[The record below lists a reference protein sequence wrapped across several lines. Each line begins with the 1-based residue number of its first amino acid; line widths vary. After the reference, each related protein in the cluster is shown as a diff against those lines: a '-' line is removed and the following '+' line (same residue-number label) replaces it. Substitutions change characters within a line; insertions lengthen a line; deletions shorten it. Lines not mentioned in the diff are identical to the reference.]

1 MTSVYPA
8 MPLRPRCSRNNV
20 ITLLEAHVAEHPDRA
35 AVVWRDGSLGA
46 DAHRGMTYAEL
57 SRAAEAVAT
66 GLRRQGL
73 GPGDR
78 VFVFVPM
85 SAELYVTLFG
95 VLRLGA
101 IAVFL
106 DSWARRDQLAEC
118 ARQVSPR
125 GFVGPEP
132 AHAMIRD
139 VPALRVADVA
149 VRVGPGT
156 VGTVSL
162 EELTNGAAS
171 HPVAPVRPTD
181 SALVTFTTGSS
192 GVPKG
197 ADRTHGFLM
206 AQHEAL
212 SDEIAYRPDDV
223 DLPVFPVFS
232 LNNLASGVTTV
243 LPDLDLAAPN
253 AGDGDRL
260 LRQMRDVGVT
270 CSTLSPSLLRGVT
283 AAAART
289 GAPGLLRRVVTGGAP
304 VTRDDAQGFTRAFPK
319 SALHILYGSTEVEP
333 IAHLR
338 WDEMP
343 PRSGT
348 GVCLGTPSR
357 ALTLRFIRPTRESVQ
372 LGGHGWAPWEVDPG
386 LAGELLVAGPHVCP
400 GYFNN
405 PEAFRR
411 AKVVDADGRAWHR
424 TGDVCRQDAQGRL
437 WMLGRVHNAIRRGGT
452 LLFPVEAEATMGRLP
467 FVGRAAYL
475 GVPHVEL
482 GEAAWAVFTCVDG
495 ARAPI
500 DAAETVRARLLDVG
514 IPVDRALRVQEIPMD
529 PRHHSKVDVDAL
541 RSTLLA
547 ETGVRP

>member
-1 MTSVYPA
+1 MSHSHPA
-8 MPLRPRCSRNNV
+8 ERMPPPRSENNV
-20 ITLLEAHVAEHPDRA
+20 ITLLEARAAEHPDRNALIWRERSLDPA
-35 AVVWRDGSLGA
+35 AYRF
-46 DAHRGMTYAEL
+46 MTYAEL

-66 GLRRQGL
+66 GLHRHGL

-101 IAVFL
+101 VAVFL

-118 ARQVSPR
+118 ARQVSPK

-132 AHAMIRD
+132 AHAMIRAM
-139 VPALRVADVA
+139 PALGRVDVA

-162 EELTNGAAS
+162 EELTEGAAS
-171 HPVAPVRPTD
+171 HPVTPVRPTD

-192 GVPKG
+192 GAPKG

-212 SDEIAYRPDDV
+212 SVEIAYRPDDV

-243 LPDLDLAAPN
+243 LPDVDLAAP
-253 AGDGDRL
+253 APDDADRL
-260 LRQMRDVGVT
+260 LRQMRQVGVT
-270 CSTLSPSLLRGVT
+270 CSTLSPFLLREVT
-283 AAAART
+283 AAAAR
-289 GAPGLLRRVVTGGAP
+289 GGSPGLLRRVVTGGAP
-304 VTRDDAQGFTRAFPK
+304 VTRDDVDAFTRAFPV

-343 PRSGT
+343 NRSGV
-348 GVCLGTPSR
+348 GVCLGTPSS
-357 ALTLRFIRPTRESVQ
+357 ALLLRFIRPTREPVV
-372 LGGHGWAPWEVDPG
+372 LGEDGWAPWEVDPG
-386 LAGELLVAGPHVCP
+386 VGGELLVAGPHVCP

-405 PEAFRR
+405 QEAFHR
-411 AKVVDADGRAWHR
+411 AKVVDADGRTWHR
-424 TGDVCRQDAQGRL
+424 TGDVCRQDAWGRL
-437 WMLGRVHNAIRRGGT
+437 WMLGRVHNAIRRGDE
-452 LLFPVEAEATMGRLP
+452 LLFPVEAEAAMGRLL
-467 FVGRAAYL
+467 FVEKAAYV
-475 GVPHVEL
+475 GMPHTEL
-482 GEAAWAVFTCVDG
+482 GETAWAVFTCVDD
-495 ARAPI
+495 ARAPE
-500 DAAETVRARLLDVG
+500 DAAETVRDSLLDAG
-514 IPVDRALRVQEIPMD
+514 IPVDHTLRVREIPMD
-529 PRHHSKVDVDAL
+529 PRHHSKVDADAL
-541 RSTLLA
+541 RATLLSGK
-547 ETGVRP
+547 GVGP